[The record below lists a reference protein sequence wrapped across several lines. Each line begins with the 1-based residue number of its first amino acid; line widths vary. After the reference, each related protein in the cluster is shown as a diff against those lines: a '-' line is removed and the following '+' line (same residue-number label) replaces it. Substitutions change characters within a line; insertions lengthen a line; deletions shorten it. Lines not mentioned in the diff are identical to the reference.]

1 MPLFAHKGLCRRG
14 IFILRSGACD
24 PVPHLRNTPRNFANK
39 GEFMSGSMRTMPQYF
54 FCIISPDIALPYLH
68 NSFAMLSGETVIT
81 PGSITCFYCKCKYLK
96 INEITPYLLSLFLS
110 QTTGYQRI
118 PWHCIHC
125 GRGGKDTAPT
135 EDNRKGTEMNNRL
148 ETAIKAS
155 AAEARLTKQ
164 KVLKELKQQMEGLI
178 QQIGNDRLWISDLK
192 ELHNQVAE
200 AVAKV
205 TAADE
210 KIKTEE
216 LFKAFQ

>member
-1 MPLFAHKGLCRRG
+1 MAINAFHDIVYTVNG
-14 IFILRSGACD
+14 SD
-24 PVPHLRNTPRNFANK
+24 ENTAGQK
-39 GEFMSGSMRTMPQYF
+39 
-54 FCIISPDIALPYLH
+54 
-68 NSFAMLSGETVIT
+68 IT
-81 PGSITCFYCKCKYLK
+81 
-96 INEITPYLLSLFLS
+96 
-110 QTTGYQRI
+110 
-118 PWHCIHC
+118 
-125 GRGGKDTAPT
+125 A
-135 EDNRKGTEMNNRL
+135 RKETEMSNRL

-164 KVLKELKQQMEGLI
+164 KVLKELKQRMEGLI
-178 QQIGNDRLWISDLK
+178 QQIENDNLWISDLK